1 MSKMEILIRLQLEI
15 SKMSDQKS
23 AKLPDYVLLVPL
35 ILIGLTAFR
44 FLIPF
49 VSGEFPKCPIF
60 KFTGLHC
67 PGCGGTRSALALV
80 HLRIGE
86 AFQQHAWFATAVVI
100 GLPLLL
106 WMGAKVK
113 WPRIPGPRYHDR
125 WLWAGLASLLIYGVL
140 RNLEAFSWMAP
151 R

>member
-1 MSKMEILIRLQLEI
+1 
-15 SKMSDQKS
+15 MSDQKS
-23 AKLPDYVLLVPL
+23 VKWPDYVLLVPL

-44 FLIPF
+44 FLLPL
-49 VSGEFPKCPIF
+49 VSGEFPKCPIY

-80 HLRIGE
+80 HFRIGE
-86 AFQQHAWFATAVVI
+86 AFQQHAWFTVAVLL

-113 WPRIPGPRYHDR
+113 WPSIPGPRYHDW
-125 WLWAGLASLLIYGVL
+125 WLWAGLTFLLAYGVL
-140 RNLEAFSWMAP
+140 RNIELFSWMAP